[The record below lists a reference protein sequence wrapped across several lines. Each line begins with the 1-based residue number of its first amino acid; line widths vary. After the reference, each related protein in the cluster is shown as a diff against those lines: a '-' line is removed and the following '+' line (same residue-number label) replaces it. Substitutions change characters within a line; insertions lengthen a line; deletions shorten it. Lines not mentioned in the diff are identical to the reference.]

1 MTRPRILLTH
11 TPDMRANYYG
21 DRAVAGLQALGEV
34 ILHHGDAPLDADG
47 IGQLAAGCRIIVT
60 DRNTPGPATVFDN
73 IPDTVAFLR
82 CAVDIRTIDV
92 TAASKAGVLVTQA
105 SPGFVAA
112 VAELAFG
119 QMIDLARDITRSVN
133 DYRDHKPVAP
143 RKGVQLSGA
152 TLGIVGY
159 GAIARHVAKIAD
171 AFGMTV
177 VVNDPYVTDVA
188 PNVRMAGFDEVVAS
202 ADFLLPLA
210 VATAE
215 TENLIDAAVLR
226 RMKPTAFLVN
236 LSRGNLI
243 DEAALARALDER
255 WIAGAAM
262 DVGRA
267 PDQMPSRHL
276 AARDDVIATP
286 HTAGL
291 TPQAIEHQALETV
304 AQAAEILAGR
314 MPRGAVNA
322 AAASRLVQ
330 LRRDLPA

>member
-1 MTRPRILLTH
+1 MNRPRILLTH

-21 DRAVAGLQALGEV
+21 ERAVAGLQALGDVVFHE
-34 ILHHGDAPLDADG
+34 GDSPLDADG
-47 IGQLAAGCRIIVT
+47 IGRLAKGCRLIVT
-60 DRNTPGPATVFDN
+60 DRNTPGPATVFDK
-73 IPDTVAFLR
+73 IPDAIAFLR

-92 TAASKAGVLVTQA
+92 AAASAAGVLVTQA
-105 SPGFVAA
+105 SPGFVAS
-112 VAELAFG
+112 VAEMAFG

-133 DYRDHKPVAP
+133 DYRGHKPPAP
-143 RKGVQLSGA
+143 RKGIQLSGA
-152 TLGIVGY
+152 TIGLIGY

-177 VVNDPYVTDVA
+177 LVHDPYVKDAT
-188 PNVRMAGFDEVVAS
+188 PHVRMTTFDDVVAS

-215 TENLIDAAVLR
+215 TENLINDAVLR

-243 DEAALARALDER
+243 DETALAKALDEK
-255 WIAGAAM
+255 WLAGAAM
-262 DVGRA
+262 DVGRGS
-267 PDQMPSRHL
+267 DQMPSPFL

-291 TPQAIEHQALETV
+291 TPPAIEFQALETV
-304 AQAAEILAGR
+304 AQAAELLAGR
-314 MPRGAVNA
+314 IPKGAVNA
-322 AAASRLVQ
+322 AAAYRFI
-330 LRRDLPA
+330 AN

>member
-1 MTRPRILLTH
+1 MSRPRILLTH
-11 TPDMRANYYG
+11 TPEMRANYYG
-21 DRAVAGLQALGEV
+21 SRALAGLQALGDVVLHEGEV
-34 ILHHGDAPLDADG
+34 PLDAAG
-47 IGQLAAGCRIIVT
+47 IGRLAAGCRLIVS
-60 DRNTPGPATVFDN
+60 DRNTPGPAAVFSL

-92 TAASKAGVLVTQA
+92 DAASRAGVLVTRA

-112 VAELAFG
+112 VTEMAFA
-119 QMIDLARDITRSVN
+119 QMIDLARDVTRSVI
-133 DYRDHKPVAP
+133 DYRSGRAPRP

-152 TLGIVGY
+152 TLGLIGY
-159 GAIARHVAKIAD
+159 GAIARHVAKVGD

-177 VVNDPYVTDVA
+177 LVHDPYVTAAD
-188 PNVRMAGFDEVVAS
+188 PFVRLTSLDEVIAA

-215 TENLIDAAVLR
+215 TENLVDAAVLR

-243 DEAALARALDER
+243 DEAALAKALDEG

-267 PDQMPSRHL
+267 ADQMPSVAL
-276 AARDDVIATP
+276 ARRDDVIATP
-286 HTAGL
+286 HIAGL

-304 AQAAEILAGR
+304 AQARDLLAGR
-314 MPRGAVNA
+314 LPTGAVNA
-322 AAASRLVQ
+322 EQATRFA
-330 LRRDLPA
+330 RR